1 MKRYIIAFMVVLACC
16 IGALAQNPIRW
27 RMSVR
32 MTSAVEGEVTLRAL
46 VEPGWHLYGTTLPD
60 NGPKPTRF
68 EFALKGVELTGALEA
83 SRAPLSQLDPL
94 FNMQLNWWDSNVEF
108 KQRFKLVN
116 AEGARISATV
126 HYMGCNNKNCLPPKS
141 QTLTYNFK

>member
-16 IGALAQNPIRW
+16 IGASAQNPIRW

-32 MTSAVEGEVTLRAL
+32 MTSAAEGEVTLRAL

-116 AEGARISATV
+116 AGSARISATV